1 MTVPHRDDVAG
12 IATLCPDHN
21 DQTSIEMTGAN
32 ETHLTV
38 IKAIIDNRC
47 RQSGKHLSGSA
58 EIQRAV
64 FQRKIALRRIE
75 CDPQSNSYC
84 TPK

>member
-1 MTVPHRDDVAG
+1 MAG
-12 IATLCPDHN
+12 VATLCPDHN
-21 DQTSIEMTGAN
+21 DQTSIEITGGN
-32 ETHLTV
+32 ETRLTV
-38 IKAIIDNRC
+38 IKAIINNRC
-47 RQSGKHLSGSA
+47 RQSGKQLSGSA

-75 CDPQSNSYC
+75 RDPESNNYW